1 MENLKDKAAIVGIGH
16 TEYSKDSGR
25 SEMSLAVESIGAA
38 IRDAG
43 RKPAAGFPFYRVE

>member
-1 MENLKDKAAIVGIGH
+1 MTFRPATQAAIAGIGH

-25 SEMSLAVESIGAA
+25 SELQLASEASLAA

-43 RKPAAGFPFYRVE
+43 LSP